1 MAERNIKTSIRK
13 RKISFAF
20 AAILLLSVLFSVCY
34 IALKAEHDCSGDECP
49 VCVFL
54 ALCEQNIR
62 EYRFAILLL
71 ALFFLITPTIPLIHQ
86 SGTQCFRMETPVSL
100 KVQLNN

>member
-1 MAERNIKTSIRK
+1 MAERNIKASTPK
-13 RKISFAF
+13 RNIACAF

-34 IALKAEHDCSGDECP
+34 IALEAEHDCSGDECP
-49 VCVFL
+49 VCFFL

-62 EYRFAILLL
+62 EYRFAVLLL
-71 ALFFLITPTIPLIHQ
+71 ALFFLITPAMPLIHQ
-86 SGTQCFRMETPVSL
+86 NGIQCFRMDTPVSL